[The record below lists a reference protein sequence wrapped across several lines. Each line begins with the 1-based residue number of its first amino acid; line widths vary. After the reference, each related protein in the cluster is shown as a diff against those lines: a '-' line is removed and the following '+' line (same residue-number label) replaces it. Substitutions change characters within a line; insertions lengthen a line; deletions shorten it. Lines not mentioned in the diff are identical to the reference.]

1 MPKRILNINDLLAAA
16 IPRRSDDY
24 VVVPDA
30 INSEVSLIDSSVDT
44 AELYEDV
51 SADES
56 FENEEFLDEVSRLE
70 WDYFDS
76 LHVDKAPVNS
86 AVLQR
91 HVMYMIDFSPTS
103 SAIIST
109 SKISLPIGHVRLF
122 FEQASFCL
130 LLRC

>member
-1 MPKRILNINDLLAAA
+1 MH
-16 IPRRSDDY
+16 
-24 VVVPDA
+24 
-30 INSEVSLIDSSVDT
+30 T

-70 WDYFDS
+70 RDYFDS

-91 HVMYMIDFSPTS
+91 RIMYMMDFSPTS

-109 SKISLPIGHVRLF
+109 SKISLLIGHVRLF
-122 FEQASFCL
+122 FEQANLCL

>member
-1 MPKRILNINDLLAAA
+1 MPEWILNINDLLAAA

-24 VVVPDA
+24 VVVPDE
-30 INSEVSLIDSSVDT
+30 INSEVSLIDGSVDT

-91 HVMYMIDFSPTS
+91 HVMYMIDFSLTS
-103 SAIIST
+103 NAIIST
-109 SKISLPIGHVRLF
+109 SKISLLIGHVRLF
-122 FEQASFCL
+122 FEQANFCL

>member
-1 MPKRILNINDLLAAA
+1 M
-16 IPRRSDDY
+16 
-24 VVVPDA
+24 
-30 INSEVSLIDSSVDT
+30 SLIDGSVDT

-91 HVMYMIDFSPTS
+91 HVMYMIDFSPTL

-109 SKISLPIGHVRLF
+109 SKISLLIGHVRLF
-122 FEQASFCL
+122 FEQANFCL

>member
-1 MPKRILNINDLLAAA
+1 MPEWILNINDPLAAA
-16 IPRRSDDY
+16 IPRRSDY
-24 VVVPDA
+24 VVVPDE
-30 INSEVSLIDSSVDT
+30 INSEVSLIDGSVDT

-70 WDYFDS
+70 RDYFDS

-91 HVMYMIDFSPTS
+91 HVKYMIDFSPAS

-109 SKISLPIGHVRLF
+109 SKISLPIGHVRHF
-122 FEQASFCL
+122 FEQANFCL

>member
-1 MPKRILNINDLLAAA
+1 M
-16 IPRRSDDY
+16 
-24 VVVPDA
+24 
-30 INSEVSLIDSSVDT
+30 SLIDGSVDT

-103 SAIIST
+103 SAIICT

-122 FEQASFCL
+122 FEQANFCL

>member
-56 FENEEFLDEVSRLE
+56 FVNEEFLDEVSRLE
-70 WDYFDS
+70 RDYFDS
-76 LHVDKAPVNS
+76 LDVEKAPVNS

-91 HVMYMIDFSPTS
+91 HVMYMIDFSPT
-103 SAIIST
+103 
-109 SKISLPIGHVRLF
+109 
-122 FEQASFCL
+122 
-130 LLRC
+130 